1 MTAEA
6 DTLIC
11 NTGPL
16 IAIAAGTGSWEVL
29 QCLPLQI
36 IIPSAVRLELE
47 AGRPHAPGSNVLS
60 HSPWIHIASDVP
72 AIPAYLEATLDPGEA
87 AVIATAL
94 AMRVSTVAI
103 DERNARHVARCCG
116 LRLTGSLGLLIKA
129 IRHGAPI
136 NLSDAIN
143 QMRAAGVWISDS
155 LAAEALRLA
164 QIQSDGLT

>member
-1 MTAEA
+1 MR
-6 DTLIC
+6 
-11 NTGPL
+11 P
-16 IAIAAGTGSWEVL
+16 AATYSVIHRGSGYSKIR
-29 QCLPLQI
+29 QPF
-36 IIPSAVRLELE
+36 R
-47 AGRPHAPGSNVLS
+47 
-60 HSPWIHIASDVP
+60 
-72 AIPAYLEATLDPGEA
+72 
-87 AVIATAL
+87 
-94 AMRVSTVAI
+94 
-103 DERNARHVARCCG
+103 ARHVARCCG